1 MKAFE
6 KNESLGK
13 KLSMLDILVNLI
25 FLKIEKI
32 YVKKFRE
39 KNIRV

>member
-1 MKAFE
+1 
-6 KNESLGK
+6 
-13 KLSMLDILVNLI
+13 MLDRLVNLI

-39 KNIRV
+39 KNIRVWGKVEYEKLTRD